1 MPFLG
6 EMRRG
11 EFLLELLTESELH
24 PPRSRVPETPD
35 GENEGA
41 APKQQE
47 EGGGNEKHRHL
58 R

>member
-24 PPRSRVPETPD
+24 PSRSRVPATPD

-47 EGGGNEKHRHL
+47 EGGGNENHRLL